1 MIFARYEGDCGEV
14 FVSEGLNLEM
24 AYRELQHMCTVDD
37 YSAVTFWEAQKLKT
51 RIDVTVKIVQL
62 AD

>member
-1 MIFARYEGDCGEV
+1 MIFTRYEGTCGEV
-14 FVSEGLNLEM
+14 FIGEGLDLEM
-24 AYRELQHMCTVDD
+24 AYKALQHMCTVDD
-37 YSAVTFWEAQKLKT
+37 YSAVTFWTAQKLKT